1 MAAMDDDARF
11 MKAALA
17 EARRAAAEDEVPV
30 GAVLVKD
37 GAIVARDRNRRE
49 RLHDPTAHAEMLAI
63 TSAAA
68 ELETWRLEGCTL
80 YVTLEPCAMCA
91 GAVVLARVPRVV
103 YGATD
108 PKAGAAGSVL
118 EVLRHPKLNHR
129 AEVTGGVL
137 AEECGAVLAE
147 FFAGKR
153 AAAPDGA
160 AASRPPAQFLA
171 GAAGTAKTSRPT
183 SPRDHESRPR
193 GAFFLKT
200 EIAEG

>member
-37 GAIVARDRNRRE
+37 GRIVTRDRNRRE

-80 YVTLEPCAMCA
+80 DVTLEPCAMCA
-91 GAVVLARVPRVV
+91 GAVVLARIPRVV

-108 PKAGAAGSVL
+108 PKAGAAGSVM
-118 EVLRHPKLNHR
+118 EILRHPKLNHR

-137 AEECGAVLAE
+137 AEECGSVLAE

-153 AAAPDGA
+153 AAAKGRAPAGDGV
-160 AASRPPAQFLA
+160 
-171 GAAGTAKTSRPT
+171 
-183 SPRDHESRPR
+183 
-193 GAFFLKT
+193 
-200 EIAEG
+200 